1 MFLWVTCEIIEEI
14 NSVDASDSNGVIWAS
29 KKIAEQVFLSW
40 PSVKCFN
47 KGNNEKVYLDKI

>member
-1 MFLWVTCEIIEEI
+1 MIEEI
-14 NSVDASDSNGVIWAS
+14 NSVVATDSNGVICAS

-47 KGNNEKVYLDKI
+47 KENNEKVYLDKI